1 MKRLINSKIIK
12 LKKENLV
19 INLVKKIDDTVQKW
33 LSDVGIFRN
42 KMPDDNTN
50 FHFIINYPEEN
61 VMDVIQPKGNL
72 DLVVIGCATNVSP
85 EHLNKM
91 RSLSD
96 SKKEEFIWDFRYML
110 NDKGV
115 DFQLS
120 HPNNVLESFLITTEI
135 YEDRLTKD
143 RLISTIKTVFRAKIQ
158 CVWKIQQEFGME
170 DEGSSAVSDSMY
182 V

>member
-1 MKRLINSKIIK
+1 MID
-12 LKKENLV
+12 
-19 INLVKKIDDTVQKW
+19 LVKKLDDKVQKW

-61 VMDVIQPKGNL
+61 VMDVIQPKGNP

-85 EHLNKM
+85 EHSSEM
-91 RSLSD
+91 RALSD
-96 SKKEEFIWDFRYML
+96 SKRNDFIWDFRYML
-110 NDKGV
+110 NGNGV

-120 HPNNVLESFLITTEI
+120 HPGNVLESFLITAEI
-135 YEDRLTKD
+135 YEDGLTKD
-143 RLISTIKTVFRAKIQ
+143 RLISTIKQVFRAKIQ
-158 CVWKIQQEFGME
+158 CVWKIQQEFGMGN
-170 DEGSSAVSDSMY
+170 EGRGSVSDSMY

>member
-1 MKRLINSKIIK
+1 M
-12 LKKENLV
+12 
-19 INLVKKIDDTVQKW
+19 INLVKKLDDKVQKW

-61 VMDVIQPKGNL
+61 VMDVIQPKGNP

-85 EHLNKM
+85 EHSSEM
-91 RSLSD
+91 RALSD
-96 SKKEEFIWDFRYML
+96 SKKNDFIWDFRYML
-110 NDKGV
+110 NNKDV

-120 HPNNVLESFLITTEI
+120 HPNNVLESFLITAEI
-135 YEDRLTKD
+135 YEDGLTKD
-143 RLISTIKTVFRAKIQ
+143 RLISTIKQVFRAKIQ
-158 CVWKIQQEFGME
+158 CVWKIQQEFGMGN
-170 DEGSSAVSDSMY
+170 DGSGSVSDSMY